1 MSTKIRKFVWGEY
14 FVDEDKPLTAVLLEL
29 ALRFALEKG
38 IKISEKPIIA
48 MGTPTATSQ
57 SIYLYFE
64 KMIKDE
70 YPNPYISIKVMDEGD
85 IVEEKVRNIDFS
97 TLLNINRKY
106 DSKNQILPLYQSNII
121 AGSNTPNPE
130 LLKRIF

>member
-1 MSTKIRKFVWGEY
+1 M
-14 FVDEDKPLTAVLLEL
+14 DED
-29 ALRFALEKG
+29 
-38 IKISEKPIIA
+38 
-48 MGTPTATSQ
+48 
-57 SIYLYFE
+57 
-64 KMIKDE
+64 
-70 YPNPYISIKVMDEGD
+70 D